1 MLLYQVSS
9 ASVRVKARA
18 VLGMAHVNDVA
29 AILDLPQH
37 NDAQTLSS
45 TFVPVKQVNGTPR
58 LQRNEWVCQTDF
70 VETRICSVS
79 PSHNVKEL

>member
-1 MLLYQVSS
+1 LYQVSS

-29 AILDLPQH
+29 AILDLPKH

-45 TFVPVKQVNGTPR
+45 TFVPVKQVN
-58 LQRNEWVCQTDF
+58 
-70 VETRICSVS
+70 
-79 PSHNVKEL
+79 

>member
-45 TFVPVKQVNGTPR
+45 TFVPVKQVN
-58 LQRNEWVCQTDF
+58 
-70 VETRICSVS
+70 
-79 PSHNVKEL
+79 